1 MTRNEVQRALLERIS
16 GGGSV
21 PARQV
26 LDDLADQY
34 GERTVKVE
42 FANLVLD
49 GTIREHPDFNNCY
62 VVSDE

>member
-1 MTRNEVQRALLERIS
+1 MTRNKVQRALLERIS

-21 PARQV
+21 PAQQV
-26 LDDLADQY
+26 LDELGDRY

-49 GTIREHPDFNNCY
+49 GTLKEHPDFDKCY
-62 VVSDE
+62 IVVED